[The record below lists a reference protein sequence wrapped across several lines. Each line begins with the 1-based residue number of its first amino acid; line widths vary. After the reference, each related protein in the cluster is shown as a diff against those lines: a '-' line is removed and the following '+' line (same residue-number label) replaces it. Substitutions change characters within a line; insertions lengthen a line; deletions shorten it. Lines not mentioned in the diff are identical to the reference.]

1 MLKNSWKVPSLLCV
15 LIVAVMAVVP
25 AFAGSAV
32 VGSVA
37 GSMNATVEGQPLL
50 PNSVVFSGQSLSV
63 KDGAAVVATST
74 GARMVFGRDTSVS
87 FLRDQNEVTLQ
98 LGHGNV
104 SLYQPDGSTR
114 VRVQAGSVSVVP
126 ASGFKT
132 LCQVAMIGNAI
143 VVTAERGSVRVE
155 GNGAPVEVSQ
165 GKTLTIEP
173 RSSRAPQAAGGSQHF
188 AGDGSKALEV
198 GAIGAGG
205 VAAIL
210 AGIGI
215 SRSNDAKNAA
225 LAAESAALAA
235 DSDAKAATGAANA
248 ADSDAKA
255 ATSAAIA
262 AGSAAAADANAVG
275 CALNN
280 FATGFYGTPTSP
292 YTPPDGETCSGT

>member
-1 MLKNSWKVPSLLCV
+1 MLKNVCKGTSLLCV
-15 LIVAVMAVVP
+15 LIVAIMAVVP

-63 KDGAAVVATST
+63 KDGAAVVATGT

-87 FLRDQNEVTLQ
+87 FLRDQNQVTLQ
-98 LGHGNV
+98 LGQGNV
-104 SLYQPDGSTR
+104 SLYQPDGSTT
-114 VRVQAGSVSVVP
+114 VRVQAGTVSVVP

-132 LCQVAMIGNAI
+132 LCQVAMVGNAI
-143 VVTAERGSVRVE
+143 VVTSEKGSVRVE

-165 GKTLTIEP
+165 GKTLTIQP

-188 AGDGSKALEV
+188 AGGGSKALEV

-205 VAAIL
+205 LAAIL

-215 SRSNDAKNAA
+215 SRANDAKTAA
-225 LAAESAALAA
+225 LGAESAATAAESAA
-235 DSDAKAATGAANA
+235 N
-248 ADSDAKA
+248 A
-255 ATSAAIA
+255 ATSAANA
-262 AGSAAAADANAVG
+262 ATSAANAAASDAITATSAANAANANATLVG

-280 FATGFYGTPTSP
+280 FGYFVFGYPSP
-292 YTPPDGETCSGT
+292 YTPPPGQSCP